1 MIHNLLYRL
10 IPKSAIRVSK
20 QKICVSC
27 NLKVPRSSGYSTK
40 RFSKA
45 GNDTLDSNLHM
56 KTSSE
61 VIRKCE
67 ELIDPANLPDHDPVE
82 ILYKTKFGVVRFDDD
97 NKAFDGREGYD
108 GESSPKTDPTDRN
121 QLLFGSYSPKNLDN
135 ETESRV
141 SEATSPE
148 NISNEQSLSP
158 IDSEY
163 FGSLSP
169 SEPLAYKKPITSAS
183 LDLIDD
189 SHGYIDRAYFSSENP
204 IKTNLLKLK
213 TSKNDKIVQPN
224 SKQIVLDKK
233 IGSPD
238 SSKLSDFEMSL
249 LDEDE
254 VKEYSVDNIY
264 KTNEFTKN
272 IENTLIEAYKLKH
285 DQKKFH
291 QNEIQRVENDKII
304 KQYSDPNIP
313 SIQEELQKIEEKN
326 SEKDSTSTISNSS
339 KKRTTEDL
347 SAESS
352 AFQYARE
359 LRRNERQKDMV
370 EPDGKGSL
378 YFPKY
383 KDIIARVP
391 NIAGLSETEFLSLLH
406 NCVLYNDNDI
416 VAIDKPYNLQMHDG
430 SSNRE
435 RSGTD
440 TNVQQLLPML
450 CKLTKTAHL
459 HHVHRLDATTTGVLL
474 FAKTEAMADRLR
486 GLFKSHDVIKT
497 YLCITKQI
505 PAYFQGT
512 IDIPM
517 KEVLVDGKTRMGLRT
532 IMEDQPTKG
541 NSKRAITKY
550 KVLSSCFNTSL
561 LSVHPVSGV
570 KHQVRAHLGLALKC
584 PVLGDHKYSLTH
596 EIRPQRLNGDTLRRL
611 EMKPS
616 RVRDLPMMLHASSVF
631 LPKFLDGRNLKI
643 SCPPPPFFLKT
654 MKILKLNSRRNLN
667 NEKNVETLDLGVNI
681 VD

>member
-135 ETESRV
+135 EAESHV
-141 SEATSPE
+141 SEATSV
-148 NISNEQSLSP
+148 NISNQQSLSP

-406 NCVLYNDNDI
+406 NCVLYNDSKFEN
-416 VAIDKPYNLQMHDG
+416 
-430 SSNRE
+430 
-435 RSGTD
+435 
-440 TNVQQLLPML
+440 
-450 CKLTKTAHL
+450 
-459 HHVHRLDATTTGVLL
+459 
-474 FAKTEAMADRLR
+474 
-486 GLFKSHDVIKT
+486 
-497 YLCITKQI
+497 YL
-505 PAYFQGT
+505 
-512 IDIPM
+512 
-517 KEVLVDGKTRMGLRT
+517 
-532 IMEDQPTKG
+532 
-541 NSKRAITKY
+541 
-550 KVLSSCFNTSL
+550 
-561 LSVHPVSGV
+561 
-570 KHQVRAHLGLALKC
+570 
-584 PVLGDHKYSLTH
+584 
-596 EIRPQRLNGDTLRRL
+596 
-611 EMKPS
+611 
-616 RVRDLPMMLHASSVF
+616 
-631 LPKFLDGRNLKI
+631 
-643 SCPPPPFFLKT
+643 
-654 MKILKLNSRRNLN
+654 
-667 NEKNVETLDLGVNI
+667 
-681 VD
+681 